1 MEKLTNSQKSIWVI
15 EQYYNGSTVNN
26 ICGSAIIEEQVNIAM
41 LKKAV
46 EIVCKKHDNFKL
58 QFKVEDGEVKQEVL
72 EKNEPQIE
80 DISVENEEQLKKETE
95 KIVRTSF
102 KLEQSYLY
110 KFYIFKF
117 KDGKGGFMLNI
128 HHIIADAW
136 TLAFICNEI
145 IEIYSKIKKN
155 ESIETK
161 AIYSYLE
168 YINSEQQYL
177 NSEKYQKDKLYWQ
190 DKFVEIPE
198 LATIPGS
205 KQNRDENNP
214 PGFRR
219 KKSEDSVR
227 SRPRR
232 TRC

>member
-1 MEKLTNSQKSIWVI
+1 MKKQKRRKEKGITLIALI
-15 EQYYNGSTVNN
+15 ITVVVLIILAGIGIGALVNQD
-26 ICGSAIIEEQVNIAM
+26 GVVDKAKEAKLETEKKDIEEQINIAM

-80 DISVENEEQLKKETE
+80 DISVENEEQLKRETE
-95 KIVRTSF
+95 KIVRTPF

-177 NSEKYQKDKLYWQ
+177 NSEKYK
-190 DKFVEIPE
+190 KF
-198 LATIPGS
+198 
-205 KQNRDENNP
+205 
-214 PGFRR
+214 
-219 KKSEDSVR
+219 
-227 SRPRR
+227 
-232 TRC
+232 